1 MEFMYSGCTSHLQRE
16 ADCWNFMGGNDGL
29 SMLNTVKDIPSQRK
43 SMNGSQLESPF
54 RKPAELD
61 RHERTWMIW
70 PHREDQYEHRLQPM
84 QVEYVKIVEAI
95 SQFEP
100 VTVVAHPEHADTARK
115 RLGNTAEVIAMPV
128 DDFWARDCGPSF
140 VRNTEG
146 RLAGVDWRFNAWG
159 GKHAPWDDDD
169 LLASRILKREGVD
182 VRRSWLTTEG
192 GSFALDGEGTLI
204 ITETSI
210 LNPNRNPG
218 VNKTLAE
225 SELKAMLGVEK
236 VVWLPG
242 DPMDK
247 ETDGH
252 IDGMCAFVRPG
263 VVLFESNPDQRDP
276 HARILAENLA
286 CLQGQTDAK
295 GRSFEVIPLEE
306 AIEAEVTSNV
316 FCRSYINFYIANG
329 GVVVPGYGTPGDAK
343 AMATIQSAYPDR
355 KVVMVQ
361 VNAIA
366 ACGGA
371 IHCITQEQPVSET
384 GPTT

>member
-1 MEFMYSGCTSHLQRE
+1 
-16 ADCWNFMGGNDGL
+16 
-29 SMLNTVKDIPSQRK
+29 
-43 SMNGSQLESPF
+43 MNGIQTEGGF
-54 RKPAELD
+54 AKPAEFE

-70 PHREDQYEHRLQPM
+70 PHRKDLYDERLVPM
-84 QVEYVKIVEAI
+84 QAEYVTIVEAI

-100 VTVVAHPEHADTARK
+100 VTVVAHPDHAETARK
-115 RLGNTAEVIAMPV
+115 RLGNLAEIVPMPV
-128 DDFWARDCGPSF
+128 DDFWTRDCGPSF
-140 VRNTEG
+140 LTNAEG
-146 RLAGVDWRFNAWG
+146 KLGGVDWNFNAWG
-159 GKHAPWDDDD
+159 GKHSPWDEDNR
-169 LLASRILKREGVD
+169 LAARILQREGAET
-182 VRRSWLTTEG
+182 RKSWLTTEG

-225 SELKAMLGVEK
+225 AELKAMLGVEK

-263 VVLFESNPDQRDP
+263 VVLFETNPDDSDP
-276 HARILAENLA
+276 HSRILKTNLA
-286 CLQGQTDAK
+286 ALKSQTDAK
-295 GRSFEVIPLEE
+295 GRAFEIIPLEE
-306 AIEAEVTSNV
+306 AVDAEITSNI

-329 GVVVPGYGTPGDAK
+329 GVIVPGYGIAGDDK
-343 AMATIQSAYPDR
+343 ALATIQKAYPDR
-355 KVVMVQ
+355 KVVMVE

-366 ACGGA
+366 AGGGA
-371 IHCITQEQPVSET
+371 IHCITQEQPSVSKAARA
-384 GPTT
+384 

>member
-1 MEFMYSGCTSHLQRE
+1 MSDRPSKSSTKVNKVQES
-16 ADCWNFMGGNDGL
+16 ND
-29 SMLNTVKDIPSQRK
+29 
-43 SMNGSQLESPF
+43 F
-54 RKPAELD
+54 RKPAEFD

-70 PHREDQYEHRLQPM
+70 PHREDQYEHRLAHM
-84 QVEYVKIVEAI
+84 QAEYVQIVEAI

-100 VTVVAHPEHADTARK
+100 VTVIAHPDHETTARK
-115 RLGNTAEVIAMPV
+115 RLGNLADVIAMPV

-140 VRNTEG
+140 VKNAAG
-146 RLAGVDWRFNAWG
+146 DLAGVDWRFNAWG
-159 GKHAPWDDDD
+159 AKHSPWDQDDQ
-169 LLASRILKREGVD
+169 LASRILARENAVIH
-182 VRRSWLTTEG
+182 RSWLTTEG

-218 VNKTLAE
+218 VNKALAE

-252 IDGMCAFVRPG
+252 VDGMCAFVRPG
-263 VVLFESNPDQRDP
+263 VVLFESNPNPSDP
-276 HARILAENLA
+276 HYRILKENLA
-286 CLQGQTDAK
+286 CLKSQTDAK
-295 GRSFEVIPLEE
+295 GRTFEILPLEE
-306 AIEAEVTSNV
+306 AVDAEITSNI

-329 GVVVPGYGTPGDAK
+329 GVVVPGYGIPGDVK
-343 AMATIQSAYPDR
+343 ALATIQAAYPDR
-355 KVVMVQ
+355 KAVMVQ

-366 ACGGA
+366 AGGGA
-371 IHCITQEQPVSET
+371 IHCITQEQPVSRKKVIT
-384 GPTT
+384 W

>member
-1 MEFMYSGCTSHLQRE
+1 MLATTQKSNTNPRE
-16 ADCWNFMGGNDGL
+16 
-29 SMLNTVKDIPSQRK
+29 LNGVQPCL
-43 SMNGSQLESPF
+43 GF
-54 RKPAELD
+54 RKPAEFD

-70 PHREDQYEHRLQPM
+70 PHREDQYEQRLAPM
-84 QVEYVKIVEAI
+84 QVEYINIVEAI

-100 VTVVAHPEHADTARK
+100 VTVVAHPDHADTARN
-115 RLGNTAEVIAMPV
+115 RLGNLAEVIAMPV

-140 VRNTEG
+140 VKNSKGE
-146 RLAGVDWRFNAWG
+146 LAGVDWRFNAWG
-159 GKHAPWDDDD
+159 GKHSPWDDDD
-169 LLASRILKREGVD
+169 LLASRILGREGAAIH
-182 VRRSWLTTEG
+182 RSWMTTEG

-218 VNKTLAE
+218 VNKALAE

-252 IDGMCAFVRPG
+252 IDGMCAYVRPG
-263 VVLFESNPDQRDP
+263 VVLFESNPNPSDP
-276 HARILAENLA
+276 HSRILKENLA
-286 CLQGQTDAK
+286 CLKSQTDAK
-295 GRSFEVIPLEE
+295 GRAFEILPLEE
-306 AIEAEVTSNV
+306 AVDAEVTSNI

-329 GVVVPGYGTPGDAK
+329 GVIVPGYGIPGDAK
-343 AMATIQSAYPDR
+343 ALATIQAAYPDR

-366 ACGGA
+366 AGGGA
-371 IHCITQEQPVSET
+371 IHCITQEQPVS
-384 GPTT
+384 GKGL

>member
-1 MEFMYSGCTSHLQRE
+1 MSDNTSKT
-16 ADCWNFMGGNDGL
+16 GN
-29 SMLNTVKDIPSQRK
+29 SVNNIHSVEK
-43 SMNGSQLESPF
+43 F
-54 RKPAELD
+54 WKPAEFE

-70 PHREDQYEHRLQPM
+70 PHREDQYGARLVPM
-84 QVEYVKIVEAI
+84 QAEYLKIVEAI
-95 SQFEP
+95 AQFEP
-100 VTVVAHPEHADTARK
+100 VTVVAHPDHAETARR
-115 RLGNTAEVIAMPV
+115 RLGNLAEVLALPV
-128 DDFWARDCGPSF
+128 DDFWTRDCGPSF
-140 VRNTEG
+140 LTDAKGN
-146 RLAGVDWRFNAWG
+146 LAGVDWNFNAWG
-159 GKHAPWDDDD
+159 GKHAPWDSDNR
-169 LLASRILKREGVD
+169 LAARVLQREAAAI
-182 VRRSWLTTEG
+182 RKSWLTTEG
-192 GSFALDGEGTLI
+192 GSFALDGDGTLI

-218 VNKTLAE
+218 VNKLLAE

-263 VVLFESNPDQRDP
+263 VVLFETNPDLTDP
-276 HARILAENLA
+276 HSRILKANLA

-295 GRSFEVIPLEE
+295 GRTFDVIALEE
-306 AIEAEVTSNV
+306 AIEAEVTSDV

-329 GVVVPGYGTPGDAK
+329 GVIVPGYGVPGDAK
-343 AMATIQSAYPDR
+343 AMATIQAAYPDR

-366 ACGGA
+366 AGGGA
-371 IHCITQEQPVSET
+371 IHCITQEQPAVQRLKVV
-384 GPTT
+384 P

>member
-1 MEFMYSGCTSHLQRE
+1 MN
-16 ADCWNFMGGNDGL
+16 NFQD
-29 SMLNTVKDIPSQRK
+29 SAR
-43 SMNGSQLESPF
+43 F
-54 RKPAELD
+54 RKPAEFSQ
-61 RHERTWMIW
+61 HERTWMIW

-84 QVEYVKIVEAI
+84 QAEFVEIVKAI

-100 VTVVAHPEHADTARK
+100 VIVVAHPDHVETARK
-115 RLGNTAEVIAMPV
+115 RLGNLVEIVVLPV

-140 VRNTEG
+140 VLNG
-146 RLAGVDWRFNAWG
+146 NGKLAGIDWHFNSWG
-159 GKHAPWDDDD
+159 GKHSPWKDDD
-169 LLASRILKREGVD
+169 LLASRILNRVGAEIRK
-182 VRRSWLTTEG
+182 SWLTTEG

-218 VNKTLAE
+218 VNKALAE

-252 IDGMCAFVRPG
+252 VDGMCAFVRPG
-263 VVLFESNPDQRDP
+263 VVLFETNPDPRDP
-276 HARILAENLA
+276 HSRILIENLA
-286 CLQGQTDAK
+286 CLLSQTDAK

-306 AIEAEVTSNV
+306 AIGAEVTSAV

-329 GVVVPGYGTPGDAK
+329 GIIVPGYGIPSDAV

-366 ACGGA
+366 AGGGA
-371 IHCITQEQPVSET
+371 IHCITQEQPVSRIN
-384 GPTT
+384 

>member
-1 MEFMYSGCTSHLQRE
+1 MSDRL
-16 ADCWNFMGGNDGL
+16 L
-29 SMLNTVKDIPSQRK
+29 K
-43 SMNGSQLESPF
+43 SINKVNKVQESNGFQ
-54 RKPAELD
+54 KPAEFE

-70 PHREDQYEHRLQPM
+70 PHREDQYEHRLGPM
-84 QVEYVKIVEAI
+84 QAEYVKIVEAI

-100 VTVVAHPEHADTARK
+100 VTVIAHPDHQETARQ
-115 RLGNTAEVIAMPV
+115 RLGNLADVVAMPV

-140 VRNTEG
+140 VKNAVG
-146 RLAGVDWRFNAWG
+146 DLGGVDWRFNAWG
-159 GKHAPWDDDD
+159 AKHSPWDLDDQ
-169 LLASRILKREGVD
+169 LASRILVRENAAIH
-182 VRRSWLTTEG
+182 RSWLTTEG

-218 VNKTLAE
+218 VNKALVE

-252 IDGMCAFVRPG
+252 VDGMCAFVRPG
-263 VVLFESNPDQRDP
+263 VLLFESNPNPSDP
-276 HARILAENLA
+276 HYRILKENLA
-286 CLQGQTDAK
+286 CLKSQTDAK
-295 GRSFEVIPLEE
+295 GRTFEILPLEE
-306 AIEAEVTSNV
+306 AVDAEVTSNI

-329 GVVVPGYGTPGDAK
+329 GVVVPGYGIPGDVK
-343 AMATIQSAYPDR
+343 ALATIQAAFPDR
-355 KVVMVQ
+355 KAVMVQ

-366 ACGGA
+366 AGGGA
-371 IHCITQEQPVSET
+371 IHCITQEQPTSRKKVLT
-384 GPTT
+384 W

>member
-1 MEFMYSGCTSHLQRE
+1 
-16 ADCWNFMGGNDGL
+16 
-29 SMLNTVKDIPSQRK
+29 MLNTVERSSTAAK
-43 SMNGSQLESPF
+43 SVNSLQEKPAF
-54 RKPAELD
+54 RKPAEFD

-70 PHREDQYEHRLQPM
+70 PHREDLYAARLAPM
-84 QVEYVKIVEAI
+84 QREYVEIVAAI

-100 VTVVAHPEHADTARK
+100 VTVVVHPDYAETARA
-115 RLGNTAEVIAMPV
+115 RLGNLADVVAMPV
-128 DDFWARDCGPSF
+128 DDFWTRDCGPSF
-140 VRNTEG
+140 VVGQNGE
-146 RLAGVDWRFNAWG
+146 LAGVNWHFNAWG
-159 GKHAPWDDDD
+159 GKHAPWDEDDK
-169 LLASRILKREGVD
+169 LAGRILQREGAAI
-182 VRRSWLTTEG
+182 RNSWLTCEG

-218 VNKTLAE
+218 VNKALAE

-252 IDGMCAFVRPG
+252 IDGMCAFVKPG
-263 VVLFESNPDQRDP
+263 VVLFETNPNPSDP
-276 HARILAENLA
+276 HHRILKENLA

-295 GRSFEVIPLEE
+295 GRSFTVLPIEE
-306 AIEAEVTSNV
+306 AVDATVTSNI

-329 GVVVPGYGTPGDAK
+329 GVIVPGYGIPSDAK
-343 AMATIQSAYPDR
+343 ALAVIQTAYPDR

-366 ACGGA
+366 AGGGA
-371 IHCITQEQPVSET
+371 IHCITQEQPST
-384 GPTT
+384 KARGQIL

>member
-1 MEFMYSGCTSHLQRE
+1 M
-16 ADCWNFMGGNDGL
+16 L
-29 SMLNTVKDIPSQRK
+29 STVKNNLAKDGN
-43 SMNGSQLESPF
+43 MNGLQALPTF
-54 RKPAELD
+54 RKPAEFEK
-61 RHERTWMIW
+61 HARTWMIW
-70 PHREDQYEHRLQPM
+70 PHRDDLYEERLAPM
-84 QVEYVKIVEAI
+84 QREYLEIVAAI

-100 VTVVAHPEHADTARK
+100 VTVVAHPDHSGTARAQ
-115 RLGNTAEVIAMPV
+115 LGNLADVVAMPI
-128 DDFWARDCGPSF
+128 DDFWTRDCGPSF
-140 VRNTEG
+140 VVSPNGE
-146 RLAGVDWRFNAWG
+146 LAGVNWHFNAWG

-169 LLASRILKREGVD
+169 KLAGRILQRENAEI
-182 VRRSWLTTEG
+182 RHSWLTTEG

-218 VNKTLAE
+218 VNRALAE

-252 IDGMCAFVRPG
+252 IDGMCAFVKPG
-263 VVLFESNPDQRDP
+263 VVLFESNPNPSDP
-276 HARILAENLA
+276 HHRILKENLS
-286 CLQGQTDAK
+286 CLQSQTDAR
-295 GRSFEVIPLEE
+295 GRTFTVLALEE
-306 AIEAEVTSNV
+306 AVDATITSNI

-329 GVVVPGYGTPGDAK
+329 GVIVPGYGIPSDAK
-343 AMATIQSAYPDR
+343 ALATIQAAYPDR

-366 ACGGA
+366 AGGGA
-371 IHCITQEQPVSET
+371 IHCITQEQPVSRM
-384 GPTT
+384 